1 MPRAFRLSAV
11 LVVLL
16 AVQALPARAQLEG
29 GSKFEQGMKAP
40 DSLLDGSAHD
50 RHNQITAYGNYSWG
64 LGVGAG
70 LRYSLPIFKDGFIPE
85 LNDSVE
91 VEAGGTFLFGLFG
104 IAPSVVIGALEPKW
118 TFHFTPQF
126 DGYVKLGLGL
136 FLWLGPT
143 NYTPVN
149 VLASGGLA
157 YRFSPNFWIKL
168 EGGILGAALGAGL
181 EF

>member
-16 AVQALPARAQLEG
+16 EVQALPARAQVEG
-29 GSKFEQGMKAP
+29 KSFEQGMRAP

-50 RHNQITAYGNYSWG
+50 RHSQIAVFGNYSWSLG
-64 LGVGAG
+64 LGAG
-70 LRYSLPIFKDGFIPE
+70 LRYSLPILKDGFIPE

-91 VEAGGTFLFGLFG
+91 LEAGGNFLFGVFG
-104 IAPSVVIGALEPKW
+104 TAPSVVIGAVEAKW

-126 DGYVKLGLGL
+126 DAYGKLGVGL
-136 FLWLGPT
+136 FIWLGPT

-149 VLASGGLA
+149 VMAWGGLA
-157 YRFSPNFWIKL
+157 YKFSPNFWVRL
-168 EGGILGAALGAGL
+168 EGGALGAALGVGL
-181 EF
+181 DF

>member
-29 GSKFEQGMKAP
+29 KPFEQGMRAP
-40 DSLLDGSAHD
+40 DSLLDGSAHE
-50 RHNQITAYGNYSWG
+50 RHTQISAYGNYAWG
-64 LGVGAG
+64 YGLGAG
-70 LRYSLPIFKDGFIPE
+70 LRYSLPIFKDGLIPE

-91 VEAGGTFLFGLFG
+91 LDLGGTFLFGTFG
-104 IAPSVVIGALEPKW
+104 NPSVVVGALEPKW
-118 TFHFTPQF
+118 TFHFIPQL

-143 NYTPVN
+143 NFSPVN
-149 VLASGGLA
+149 LLATGGLA
-157 YRFSPNFWIKL
+157 YKIFPNFWIKL
-168 EGGILGAALGAGL
+168 EGCFPLGGALGAGL
-181 EF
+181 DF